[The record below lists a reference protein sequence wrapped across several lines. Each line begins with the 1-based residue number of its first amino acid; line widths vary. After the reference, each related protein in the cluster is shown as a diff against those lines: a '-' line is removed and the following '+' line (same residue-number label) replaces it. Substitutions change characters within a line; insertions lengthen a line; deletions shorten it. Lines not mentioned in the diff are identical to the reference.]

1 MSVIQPFH
9 RLKQVPIELIVGL
22 GSEVIYQRGV
32 SGREGCTYI
41 VTCLIDSPY
50 ISTYV
55 PRLLVERRGE
65 IQIMSF
71 PCEEVQGTRYDGQYV
86 VFQSV
91 IRRE

>member
-1 MSVIQPFH
+1 MSIIH
-9 RLKQVPIELIVGL
+9 HLKQVPIELIVGL
-22 GSEVIYQRGV
+22 DSEMIYQRGV

-41 VTCLIDSPY
+41 VTCLIDPPDL
-50 ISTYV
+50 STYV

-71 PCEEVQGTRYDGQYV
+71 PCEEVQGTRYDGQDV
-86 VFQSV
+86 ILQSV